1 MGRSGEMKSVE
12 LNPDELPSAYALIHF
27 VPSLY
32 LTGLSCACNDRVRD
46 DPVYCAKAVG
56 VSPSKS
62 HVMCY
67 GGVE

>member
-1 MGRSGEMKSVE
+1 MKSVE

-56 VSPSKS
+56 GFTFKVTCNVLWRSRMK
-62 HVMCY
+62 
-67 GGVE
+67 